1 MKIKKPKIKKCLV
14 NGSHTYKT
22 DNDEL
27 YTGVTTILQV
37 RQKDFLKWWTVKMM
51 YEFMLPKLDEVQGI
65 TKKEWESLLMEGKKA
80 HTVRTDQALNI
91 GSAVHDYLEA
101 YIKDT
106 LGEKVKLS
114 EETLAILEKEEAKNS
129 IKSFMDWEKE
139 NKVKWLKSE
148 MVVASHKYKFAGTMD
163 FLAMV
168 NGKLTLGDFK
178 TSSMIS
184 EETYLQTA
192 AYQICLEE
200 MGLDKIEQRLVLRIP
215 KDGKEVEAKI
225 VPTDIGFDKETFL
238 ALREAH
244 KWNLYIKGLKVVKNK

>member
-1 MKIKKPKIKKCLV
+1 MKIKKPNIIKCLV

-22 DNDEL
+22 KDNEL

-51 YEFMLPKLDEVQGI
+51 YEFLEDKLKDVQGI
-65 TKKEWESLLMEGKKA
+65 TNKEWKELLMEGKKA
-80 HTVRTDQALNI
+80 HTKRTDQALNI

-101 YIKDT
+101 YIKKT
-106 LGEKVKLS
+106 LGEEIKLS
-114 EETLAILEKEEAKNS
+114 DETLAVLEKEEAKNS

-148 MVVASHKYKFAGTMD
+148 MIVASHKYKFAGTMD
-163 FLAMV
+163 FLAVV

-184 EETYLQTA
+184 EDAYLQTA

-200 MGLDKIEQRLVLRIP
+200 MGLDKIQQRLILRIP
-215 KDGKEVEAKI
+215 KDGKEVEARI
-225 VPTDIGFDKETFL
+225 VPTDIDFDKQTFL
-238 ALREAH
+238 SLREAH
-244 KWNLYIKGLKVVKNK
+244 KWNLYIKNLKDKL